1 MTIWEQ
7 VQSSRSILF
16 LNLIA
21 LASALI
27 WGLDVRFFLLFYWL
41 ESGVAGIFNVLKMV
55 SVKDPESAGSTKLF
69 LVPFFMVHYGI
80 FMTVHLVFLLVFIG
94 EFSVGMSAISYVV
107 DNFWVFAFNLIL
119 LVSDY
124 IIGFLGWRNSM
135 EDSSV
140 AGLMFR
146 PYGRIVAMHLT
157 LIFGAFLFYTLNSGR
172 VFLVLL
178 MILKTFA
185 DIRLTK

>member
-1 MTIWEQ
+1 
-7 VQSSRSILF
+7 
-16 LNLIA
+16 
-21 LASALI
+21 
-27 WGLDVRFFLLFYWL
+27 
-41 ESGVAGIFNVLKMV
+41 
-55 SVKDPESAGSTKLF
+55 VKDPESAGSTKLF

-185 DIRLTK
+185 DIRISK